1 MDDTQRQSL
10 EDKLKTATI
19 SNGIVKAS
27 NLLSRTANFYTN
39 LNVLR
44 DSLGYGGTFETYEF
58 DNE

>member
-1 MDDTQRQSL
+1 MT
-10 EDKLKTATI
+10 TI

-44 DSLGYGGTFETYEF
+44 ESLGYGDKFEIYDY